1 MPIEEH
7 VSEKEKY
14 CANWTDTI
22 YTRNSIVWHRQ
33 NRILSGVKVD
43 QNMFFSIGMFFHRY
57 F

>member
-22 YTRNSIVWHRQ
+22 YTLKV
-33 NRILSGVKVD
+33 GVYMDGWGGK
-43 QNMFFSIGMFFHRY
+43 I
-57 F
+57 